1 MSSAGESIATI
12 LILDVVFAMATGMTG
27 IHSLIVD
34 AGAAL
39 GEQAG
44 ITPLFGAE
52 AHAGHSAGG
61 WESAAANDN
70 FTFDNDN
77 FVPETHAAGECHF
90 HGTELICH

>member
-52 AHAGHSAGG
+52 AHATAGTG
-61 WESAAANDN
+61 VENVAANDA
-70 FTFDNDN
+70 